1 MTNRVADELGVKE
14 FWEHGLDGSSV
25 VVAVIDSG
33 FALEHPELSGRVIGT
48 FRATFT
54 GDPDD
59 MSDVTGHG
67 TAVASIIAGATVGIA
82 PSVKLLLIK
91 VAGDDGSQG
100 AGSIA
105 NGIKYAVGWRG
116 PNGERVSAINM
127 SLGGPASWVDMH
139 DQIKRAVAANIL
151 VVCSGGNSGDGNATT
166 DEWDYPAGFAE
177 VVSVGAY
184 DTSFKVAHFSN
195 SNAEIDLIGPGAMVD
210 AACHTGGLRTFSG
223 TSSAAPCVSAAS
235 ALLIQQFRRDMGR
248 DPTEP
253 ELYAL
258 LVKHTTTQGIVG
270 STDRRLIGNGRL
282 RLTYADAPPKPYTV
296 DDISFED
303 ALRGFMA
310 TPIDGRTGGAPTIDS
325 PDLWLKLSAKQQR
338 GEAITPQEF
347 RFFELLVRKTFT
359 ALKNSRA

>member
-1 MTNRVADELGVKE
+1 MANRVVEELGVKE
-14 FWEHGLDGSSV
+14 FWDHGIDGSGV

-33 FALEHPELSGRVIGT
+33 FKQDHPELAGRIVGS
-48 FRATFT
+48 FRATYL
-54 GDPDD
+54 GDAAD

-67 TAVASIIAGATVGIA
+67 TAVASIIAGATVGLA
-82 PSVKLLLIK
+82 PGVKLLLIK

-116 PNGERVSAINM
+116 PNGERVSVINM
-127 SLGGPASWVDMH
+127 SLGGPVSWVDMH

-151 VVCSGGNSGDGNATT
+151 VVCAGGNSGDGNAAT
-166 DEWDYPAGFAE
+166 DEWDYPAGFPE

-184 DTSFKVAHFSN
+184 DTSFAVARFSD

-210 AACHTGGLRTFSG
+210 AANANGDYRKFSG
-223 TSSAAPCVSAAS
+223 TSSAAPCVSAAA
-235 ALLIQQFRRDMGR
+235 ALFIQQFRRDMGR

-258 LVKHTTTQGIVG
+258 LIKHTTTQGIVG
-270 STDRRLIGNGRL
+270 STDRRQIGNGRL
-282 RLTYADAPPKPYTV
+282 YLEYEDAAPQPLTV

-338 GEAITPQEF
+338 GEPINAQEF
-347 RFFELLVRKTFT
+347 RFFELFARKSYVS
-359 ALKNSRA
+359 LRNSRS